1 MATTLSAQ
9 SSFSQL
15 FDQDDP
21 EFLEALRT
29 AVLPGDIPEDLQFSS
44 AQNQLEKLSQE
55 IVKQLSQGSSSRLE
69 DPIDDEDEAHRR
81 KRVKLE
87 HGDTEFGSAKDS
99 SSSDTRL
106 QPIALSNEMLESK
119 YVIDLVPEAGP
130 SSQPHSPS
138 KDNKQT
144 LLKPA
149 TGSTVP
155 LYTSDPATFPDAAR
169 VPGYA
174 PKTANAHAERLM
186 QNADFRAAHTSAA
199 GADFIDGFYKN
210 SRLHH
215 LSMWKAELKQLVAEA
230 QDRAEKA
237 FAIGDGDEGKPVDGA
252 GGLGVVE
259 DKADGP
265 LCVGKVKSESSTS
278 MRGNALE
285 ILRSPL
291 KNKDKGKGKSKE
303 DDQTDT
309 DTVIMHCDFDC
320 FFASVG
326 ILDRPYL
333 KNSPVVVCHS
343 QGQGGGEISTS
354 EVASANYKAREFGIR
369 NGMRYVHR
377 TLVIVSIFMLYEQ
390 SSPSSNSLSICG
402 HCSL

>member
-1 MATTLSAQ
+1 MATLSTQ

-21 EFLEALRT
+21 EFLEVLRN
-29 AVLPGDIPEDLQFSS
+29 AVLPGDVPEDLQFSS
-44 AQNQLEKLSQE
+44 AQKHQLEKLSQE
-55 IVKQLSQGSSSRLE
+55 IVKKLSQGSSSRLE
-69 DPIDDEDEAHRR
+69 DPIDDEDEVHRR

-87 HGDTEFGSAKDS
+87 HGNTEFGSANNS

-106 QPIALSNEMLESK
+106 QPIAPSIEPLESQS
-119 YVIDLVPEAGP
+119 VIDLVLEAGP

-155 LYTSDPATFPDAAR
+155 LYTSDPATFADAAR

-186 QNADFRAAHTSAA
+186 QNAEFRAAHTSAA

-230 QDRAEKA
+230 QERAEKA
-237 FAIGDGDEGKPVDGA
+237 FATGDGDEAKLVDGV
-252 GGLGVVE
+252 GGLDVVE
-259 DKADGP
+259 DDEEDGP
-265 LCVGKVKSESSTS
+265 SCVGKVKSESSTS
-278 MRGNALE
+278 MRGNAFEL
-285 ILRSPL
+285 LRSPS
-291 KNKDKGKGKSKE
+291 KNKGKGKAKE

-333 KNSPVVVCHS
+333 KNSPVVVCRS
-343 QGQGGGEISTS
+343 QGQGGGESSTS

-377 TLVIVSIFMLYEQ
+377 TLIIVFAFMLCGQ
-390 SSPSSNSLSICG
+390 SSPSTNSLSIGG

>member
-1 MATTLSAQ
+1 MATLSTQ

-21 EFLEALRT
+21 EFLEVLRN
-29 AVLPGDIPEDLQFSS
+29 AVLPGDVPEDLQFSS
-44 AQNQLEKLSQE
+44 AQKHQLEKLSQE
-55 IVKQLSQGSSSRLE
+55 IVKKLSQGSSSRLE

-87 HGDTEFGSAKDS
+87 HGNTEFGSANNS

-106 QPIALSNEMLESK
+106 QPIAPSIELLESQS
-119 YVIDLVPEAGP
+119 VIDLVPEAGP

-144 LLKPA
+144 LLKP
-149 TGSTVP
+149 GSTVP
-155 LYTSDPATFPDAAR
+155 LYTSDPATFADAAR

-186 QNADFRAAHTSAA
+186 QNAEFRAAHTSAA

-230 QDRAEKA
+230 QERAEKA
-237 FAIGDGDEGKPVDGA
+237 FATGDGDEAKLVDGV
-252 GGLGVVE
+252 GGLDVVE
-259 DKADGP
+259 DDEEDGP
-265 LCVGKVKSESSTS
+265 SCVGKVKSESSTS
-278 MRGNALE
+278 MRGNAFEL
-285 ILRSPL
+285 LRSPS
-291 KNKDKGKGKSKE
+291 KNKGKGKAKE

-343 QGQGGGEISTS
+343 QGQGGGESSTS

-377 TLVIVSIFMLYEQ
+377 TLIIVFAFMLYGQ
-390 SSPSSNSLSICG
+390 SSPSTNSLSIGG

>member
-1 MATTLSAQ
+1 MATLSTQ

-21 EFLEALRT
+21 EFLEVLRN
-29 AVLPGDIPEDLQFSS
+29 AVLPGDVPEDLQFSS
-44 AQNQLEKLSQE
+44 AQKHQLEKLSQE
-55 IVKQLSQGSSSRLE
+55 IVKKLSQGSSSRLE

-87 HGDTEFGSAKDS
+87 HGNTEFGSANNS

-106 QPIALSNEMLESK
+106 QPIAPSIEPLESQS
-119 YVIDLVPEAGP
+119 VIDLVLEAGP

-155 LYTSDPATFPDAAR
+155 LYTSDPATFADAAR
-169 VPGYA
+169 VSGYA

-186 QNADFRAAHTSAA
+186 QNAEFRAAHTSAA

-230 QDRAEKA
+230 QERAEKA
-237 FAIGDGDEGKPVDGA
+237 FATGDGDEAKLVDGV
-252 GGLGVVE
+252 GGLDVVE
-259 DKADGP
+259 DEEDGP
-265 LCVGKVKSESSTS
+265 SCVGKVKSESSTS
-278 MRGNALE
+278 MRGNAFEL
-285 ILRSPL
+285 LRSPS
-291 KNKDKGKGKSKE
+291 KNKGKGKAKE

-343 QGQGGGEISTS
+343 QGQGGGESSTS

-369 NGMRYVHR
+369 NGMRYVHQ
-377 TLVIVSIFMLYEQ
+377 TLIIVFAFMLYGQ
-390 SSPSSNSLSICG
+390 SSPSTNSLSIGG